1 PTLIFTHFPP
11 LRVGLDYMD
20 VAGLT
25 GLDRFEDVI
34 AAHPQV
40 VLVIAGHLH
49 RPIQAVIASTLVS
62 VCPSTGFQLDLDLNP
77 TRGGAVD
84 EPSGFQLHRWDG
96 RRFVTHTGMVRDGRR
111 IDITAFVEYVLGR
124 AELGEDFPKG

>member
-1 PTLIFTHFPP
+1 
-11 LRVGLDYMD
+11 
-20 VAGLT
+20 VAL
-25 GLDRFEDVI
+25 
-34 AAHPQV
+34 V
-40 VLVIAGHLH
+40 VAGHLH

-84 EPSGFQLHRWDG
+84 EPPGFQLHRWDG
-96 RRFVTHTGMVRDGRR
+96 GRFVTHTGMVRDGRR

-124 AELGEDFPKG
+124 AERGEDFPKG